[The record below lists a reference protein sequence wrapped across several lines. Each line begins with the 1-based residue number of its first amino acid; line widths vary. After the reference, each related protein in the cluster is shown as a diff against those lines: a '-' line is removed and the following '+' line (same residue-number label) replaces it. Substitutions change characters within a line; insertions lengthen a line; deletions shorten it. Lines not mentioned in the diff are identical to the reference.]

1 MDPREPLALSVANW
15 IVEAMRIVANTIPK
29 SGTHLLDR
37 LLVLLGF
44 GMVDLGGMRPHLV
57 KRSYRFSLV
66 DQRLKSIL
74 GLRKPEDV
82 MGIGPHLVDGGRFPP
97 ARRFLRGRG
106 QKVTVGVVSPRR
118 ISRRWLAGRLSKVP
132 DGGFVNA
139 HCIYTPELADLFRQ
153 EGMKTVC
160 ILRDPR
166 DVAVSQM
173 HYLKQLQN
181 HFAHEEFMALPS
193 DSERLLVSIRGAEL
207 GGRKLQSLDERYR
220 QFLRWKRDGGAA
232 VVKFEDLVG
241 PKGGGSAEAQRL
253 AVAGV
258 ARHLGVEVE
267 EATMGV
273 IEEELFG
280 VGRTF
285 RRGRIGGWREEF
297 SEEHERAVE
306 EVLGSLLVEMGYE
319 AGPDT
324 ARRTGGCV

>member
-1 MDPREPLALSVANW
+1 MRMVANS
-15 IVEAMRIVANTIPK
+15 IPK

-44 GMVDLGGMRPHLV
+44 RMVDLGGMRPHLV
-57 KRSYRFSLV
+57 KSSYRFLLV
-66 DQRLKSIL
+66 NQRLKSIL

-82 MGIGPHLVDGGRFPP
+82 MGIGPHLVEGGRFPP

-106 QKVTVGVVSPRR
+106 EKVAVGVVSPQR
-118 ISRRWLAGRLSKVP
+118 ISRRWLTRRLSKVP

-173 HYLKQLQN
+173 HYIKQLEN
-181 HFAHEEFMALPS
+181 HFAHEGYMALPS
-193 DSERLLVSIRGAEL
+193 DSERLLVSIRGGEL
-207 GGRKLQSLDERYR
+207 CGRKLQSLDERSR
-220 QFLRWKRDGGAA
+220 QFLRWERDGGAA
-232 VVKFEDLVG
+232 V
-241 PKGGGSAEAQRL
+241 
-253 AVAGV
+253 
-258 ARHLGVEVE
+258 ARYVGVEVD

-273 IEEELFG
+273 VEEGLFG

-285 RRGRIGGWREEF
+285 RKGQIGGWREEF
-297 SEEHERAVE
+297 SAEHERAVK
-306 EVLGSLLVEMGYE
+306 EVLGSLLVELGYE
-319 AGPDT
+319 VAPNW
-324 ARRTGGCV
+324 

>member
-1 MDPREPLALSVANW
+1 MRMVANS
-15 IVEAMRIVANTIPK
+15 IPK

-44 GMVDLGGMRPHLV
+44 RMVDLGGMRPYLAESSHRFPLV
-57 KRSYRFSLV
+57 N
-66 DQRLKSIL
+66 QRLKSIL

-82 MGIGPHLVDGGRFPP
+82 MGIGPHLVEGGRFPP

-106 QKVTVGVVSPRR
+106 EKVTVGVVSPQR
-118 ISRRWLAGRLSKVP
+118 ISRRWLTRRLSKVP

-166 DVAVSQM
+166 
-173 HYLKQLQN
+173 
-181 HFAHEEFMALPS
+181 
-193 DSERLLVSIRGAEL
+193 
-207 GGRKLQSLDERYR
+207 
-220 QFLRWKRDGGAA
+220 
-232 VVKFEDLVG
+232 
-241 PKGGGSAEAQRL
+241 AEAQRL
-253 AVAGV
+253 AVERV
-258 ARHLGVEVE
+258 ARYLGVEVD

-273 IEEELFG
+273 VEEGLFG

-285 RRGRIGGWREEF
+285 RKGQIGGWREEF
-297 SEEHERAVE
+297 SEEHERAVR

-319 AGPDT
+319 
-324 ARRTGGCV
+324 R